1 MRVALLCLAL
11 ARPAAAYSPLV
22 APRRPGGRVIAPR
35 MIIGAEIL
43 TDPNQYAAVGVALA
57 GVAALGATRT
67 PTSGWFAEAPY
78 APGPDTYD
86 PSKADAFY
94 ARKWPIVLGRMLR
107 LTYLTAAFNIKL
119 LLDWKLERLEQNQA
133 ERAKEALALAT
144 QLGPTF
150 IKLAQALSIRTD
162 LIPEAYAL
170 EFRQLQVRSPPAGL
184 PPHGMEPQPE
194 LRVVATWPQRASAP
208 RAIAGLARAPR

>member
-1 MRVALLCLAL
+1 
-11 ARPAAAYSPLV
+11 
-22 APRRPGGRVIAPR
+22 
-35 MIIGAEIL
+35 MIPGAEIL

-67 PTSGWFAEAPY
+67 PTSGRFAEAPY

-184 PPHGMEPQPE
+184 SPPPTG
-194 LRVVATWPQRASAP
+194 
-208 RAIAGLARAPR
+208 